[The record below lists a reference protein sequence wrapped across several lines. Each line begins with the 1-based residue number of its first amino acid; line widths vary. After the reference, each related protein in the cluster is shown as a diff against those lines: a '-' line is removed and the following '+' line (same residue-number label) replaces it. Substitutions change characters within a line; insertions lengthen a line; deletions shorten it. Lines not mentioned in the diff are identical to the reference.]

1 MRPTDLP
8 VGQPTK
14 FESVINPK
22 TTWELGLAVPPAL
35 LAFADEA
42 AELLCNLLRCMSLL
56 LALLRLGREPYR
68 RPL

>member
-22 TTWELGLAVPPAL
+22 TTRELGLAVPSAL

-42 AELLCNLLRCMSLL
+42 AE
-56 LALLRLGREPYR
+56 
-68 RPL
+68 

>member
-22 TTWELGLAVPPAL
+22 TTWELGLAVPPAR

-42 AELLCNLLRCMSLL
+42 AE
-56 LALLRLGREPYR
+56 
-68 RPL
+68 